1 MNIYEIDERIKNI
14 LDGTD
19 ESYYDQNGEYSQEL
33 ANKALE
39 QLSVLKD
46 YKIENIALYSK
57 ELGREIEAIEVE
69 ETSLKQRKE
78 AKKNKK
84 KRMDEYLISLLNADN
99 RKKFETARVL
109 VKIHTSERVELDK
122 NIKLDDYWTITRTE
136 KVANKIG
143 IKNAIKMGEIIDGI
157 KLVKK
162 QSLIIK

>member
-14 LDGTD
+14 LDSTD
-19 ESYYDQNGEYSQEL
+19 ESCYDQNGEYSQEL

-57 ELGREIEAIEVE
+57 ELDREIEAIEFE

-99 RKKFETARVL
+99 RKKFETARVAIR
-109 VKIHTSERVELDK
+109 IHTSERLAMND
-122 NIKLDDYWTITRTE
+122 NICIDDYFTITKTE
-136 KVANKIG
+136 KVANKIA